1 VPAPGNYDV
10 GGGVSGIAV
19 YRPSDSTFRSNGN
32 AQVIAVG
39 RPGDLPAQA
48 DYDGNAVTDAAT
60 YRPSTG
66 EWFIAGQPTRTL
78 APAVTSPEDWVP
90 VPADY
95 DGDGKADL
103 ALFNTVDHRWAI
115 DGRGV
120 VATLPMD
127 ARPVELPDY
136 QWLNVTRLRQ
146 FDHCLHDPT
155 WATLYPGHCVGTP

>member
-1 VPAPGNYDV
+1 M
-10 GGGVSGIAV
+10 
-19 YRPSDSTFRSNGN
+19 
-32 AQVIAVG
+32 IAVG

-48 DYDGNAVTDAAT
+48 DYDGDAETDAAT

-66 EWFIAGQPTRTL
+66 EWFIAGQPTRAL
-78 APAVTSPEDWVP
+78 APAVTSPENWVP

-103 ALFNTVDHRWAI
+103 ALFNTVDHRWVI

-120 VATLPMD
+120 VATLPMN

-146 FDHCLHDPT
+146 YDHCLHDPDLGHPVSRPLRRHPLVPARPQT
-155 WATLYPGHCVGTP
+155 EADHHAHRLTHRRPTLGP